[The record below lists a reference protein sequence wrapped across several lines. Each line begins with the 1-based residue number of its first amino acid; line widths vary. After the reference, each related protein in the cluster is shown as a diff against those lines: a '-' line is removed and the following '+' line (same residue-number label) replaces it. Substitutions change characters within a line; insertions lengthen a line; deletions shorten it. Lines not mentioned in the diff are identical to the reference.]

1 MTTTPAKPMPAASA
15 RPASP
20 RLTRLPIRTELEIF
34 TRLLAI
40 QGSWNYETLLG
51 NGIGFCI
58 EPALRLLPGGVHT
71 PQFKEALSRQSK
83 YFNAHPYLASVAVG
97 ALARAELDGEAPD
110 KIERFRTAL
119 AGPLGSVGDR
129 LVWAGW
135 LPFCSLVGLT
145 LFGLG
150 GSPLAV
156 LLTVLLL
163 YNSGHF
169 ALRAWGLRVGWNR
182 GMRVAQALA
191 NPVLR
196 QGPQVI
202 APLAAFAAG
211 LGVPLALMRI
221 IGPGRALL
229 GLVLTGAAIGAF
241 VIVKL
246 HARIEGWRL
255 AMGVL
260 VALIL
265 VAMVAR

>member
-1 MTTTPAKPMPAASA
+1 MTTTPTKPMPAAT
-15 RPASP
+15 P
-20 RLTRLPIRTELEIF
+20 RTAPPRITRLPLRTELEIF

-71 PQFKEALSRQSK
+71 EHFKEALSRQSK

-97 ALARAELDGEAPD
+97 ALARAELDGEPPD

-129 LVWAGW
+129 LIWAGW
-135 LPFCSLVGLT
+135 LPLCSLVGLT
-145 LFGLG
+145 VFGLG

-163 YNSGHF
+163 YNAGHF

-196 QGPQVI
+196 QGPQII

-211 LGVPLALMRI
+211 LSFPMALMRI

-229 GLVLTGAAIGAF
+229 GLVLLGAAIGAL

-246 HARIEGWRL
+246 HARVEGWRL
-255 AMGVL
+255 AIGVL
-260 VALIL
+260 AALIL
-265 VAMVAR
+265 VAMVIR